1 VDAARRQGLLIA
13 GVAAAPFCLA
23 QAAAAGPELVCP
35 FRAATGL
42 PCPLCG
48 ATRAFALA
56 GRGDSAF
63 LRFNGWWV
71 LLAAVALGTG
81 LGVAMAAR
89 PLHAP
94 RARGAALAVVLLV
107 FAVAAPWTWALAQRG
122 TIVG

>member
-23 QAAAAGPELVCP
+23 QAAVAGPDLVCP

-56 GRGDSAF
+56 GRGDLAF

-71 LLAAVALGTG
+71 LFAAVALGTG
-81 LGVAMAAR
+81 LGVAVTAR
-89 PLHAP
+89 PLRAP
-94 RARGAALAVVLLV
+94 RVPGAAVAATLLAI
-107 FAVAAPWTWALAQRG
+107 AVAAPWAWAFAQRA